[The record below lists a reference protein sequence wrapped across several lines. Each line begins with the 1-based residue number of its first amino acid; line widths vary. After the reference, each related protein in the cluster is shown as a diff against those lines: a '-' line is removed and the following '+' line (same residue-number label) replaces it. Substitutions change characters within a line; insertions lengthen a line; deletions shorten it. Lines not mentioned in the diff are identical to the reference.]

1 MVKAEKNCYS
11 IKGAKMERINSLIC
25 TVGTSLVSHW
35 RTQNGW
41 KNEEVNG
48 IVVNSYETMEHA
60 LRKLIR
66 NIEDD
71 HDGLLELLENEK
83 RFGAEINSTASL
95 VHRRYTDQ
103 LEKVILL
110 RSDTDD
116 GLRTSQVLK
125 NIFEI
130 AKLVEKP
137 VEIKT
142 ISGLQHEDEKR
153 FRREGL
159 VNLVKTMV
167 DAIEKLKAAGLK
179 PAINAT
185 GGYKAQIAFAVLIG
199 QVMKVPVFYRFEK
212 FPQIISLPPLP
223 VNYDFGTWARFYD
236 ILKKTYDET
245 TISVAEIPLD
255 EEPAIEVLFEIENN
269 EAMLSSVGI
278 IFFEAFRNFINE
290 NWNLPKPSDLSLEER
305 VKNINLEHSGNIVK
319 RPKLK
324 NFLEKLFKE
333 CEFIERAQCESFNP
347 DLPSKIKFIKPKDG
361 RVNEIML
368 IYSDG
373 TATAKIRL
381 VTTAE
386 NDGERIRAIEELTA
400 RYSLD

>member
-1 MVKAEKNCYS
+1 MTMMGFLNCS
-11 IKGAKMERINSLIC
+11 
-25 TVGTSLVSHW
+25 
-35 RTQNGW
+35 RT
-41 KNEEVNG
+41 K
-48 IVVNSYETMEHA
+48 
-60 LRKLIR
+60 K
-66 NIEDD
+66 
-71 HDGLLELLENEK
+71 K
-83 RFGAEINSTASL
+83 FGAEINSTTSL
-95 VHRRYTDQ
+95 VRRRYTDQ

-245 TISVAEIPLD
+245 TISADEIPLD

-333 CEFIERAQCESFNP
+333 CEFIERAQSESFNP
-347 DLPSKIKFIKPKDG
+347 DLPSKIKFFKPKDG

-368 IYSDG
+368 TYSDG